1 MRFTSEAVR
10 RRLLTLAVLVT
21 SVAGCERVVS
31 VNAPSFEPR
40 LVVEARL
47 ERPFNRRGPLQR
59 IRLTTTQDVFT
70 EADPPP
76 ARGAVVRVVDAAGV
90 SVSFAESGTEPGV
103 YIATAPMNLP
113 VNQSLTLLIT
123 WNGDQY
129 QSRETMQRA
138 VPIDSLG
145 FTEGGGRPGLGAGL
159 RAAIWFIDPETVTNF
174 YLWEQLVDG
183 VRQVTPDSGAF
194 TRAVRSDEIIDGA
207 LIREFKPYSGVVVRP
222 GQVVRVR
229 QLSIS
234 AQTYRFYESLSEQT
248 RNNGSPFGV
257 PVSSIRGNVA
267 NVTRP
272 GRLAL
277 GYFIASEYFDIER
290 TVP

>member
-1 MRFTSEAVR
+1 MRFTSDRAR
-10 RRLLTLAVLVT
+10 RGVLMLAVLVM
-21 SVAGCERVVS
+21 SAAGCERVVS

-47 ERPFNRRGPLQR
+47 ERPFNRRGPVQR

-174 YLWEQLVDG
+174 YLWEQFVDG

-194 TRAVRSDEIIDGA
+194 TRAVRSDEISDGA